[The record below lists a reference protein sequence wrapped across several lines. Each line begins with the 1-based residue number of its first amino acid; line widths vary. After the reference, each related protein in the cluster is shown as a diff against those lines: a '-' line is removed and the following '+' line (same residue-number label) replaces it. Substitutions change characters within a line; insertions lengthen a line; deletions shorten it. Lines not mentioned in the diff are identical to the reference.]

1 MTQLIV
7 FNGPKGSGKD
17 LAATILQQYLGSDNV
32 NLCSFK
38 KTLVEMALK
47 LSGLSQ
53 YQWDAIYTRELKDQ
67 ADWRLRVQDI
77 AVSPRRYLI
86 WISEEVIKPI
96 FGKLFFG
103 EQAVKQIDVD
113 KINAF
118 SDSGFKE
125 ELWAVIDGV
134 SDEWNYNA
142 VEVVVVRLFR
152 EDCTYENDSR
162 SYLQPEDFEG
172 YNVRFVDVV
181 NDTIEQF
188 AKDITLIAQTL

>member
-17 LAATILQQYLGSDNV
+17 LAATILQQYLGSDEV
-32 NLCSFK
+32 SLCSFK

-86 WISEEVIKPI
+86 WISEEVMKPI

-103 EQAVKQIDVD
+103 EQAVKQIEVD

-125 ELWAVIDGV
+125 ELWAVIDGTP
-134 SDEWNYNA
+134 DEWNYNE

-152 EDCTYENDSR
+152 EGCTYENDSR
-162 SYLQPEDFEG
+162 SYLQPQDFEG